1 MNDFREQTA
10 TTAKRMVALDR
21 LEILDTPAEPEFD
34 DIVLLARE
42 LCQAPVAL
50 VSLVADDRQWFKARL
65 GFPQCQTSLDQSV
78 CKYAMSEDDVLV
90 IPDLQQDPRTA
101 ANTLVTESPFIRFY
115 AGAPLRDPSG
125 VPIGSVCVIDTTA
138 RASGLTETQK
148 AGLTALG
155 RQVSALLE
163 ARRLL
168 VQERLRMEAELR
180 HERHVAELRE
190 RFIAVLGHDLRNP
203 LAAIDAGLRII
214 GRDPTSPQAISIMA
228 MMKTSAVRMAKL
240 IENTLDFARSR
251 LGGGLELSRS
261 TNAPLEPVLE
271 QVITELQWSRPEARI
286 ETRIALS
293 RPVPCDPDRIGQ
305 MFSNLLSNAL
315 THGDTTEPVVVTAE
329 TREAEFMLSVA
340 NGGAPIPPA
349 VLERMFQPF
358 SQGEGDT
365 SRGLGLGLYIAAEI
379 ARAHGATLDVTS
391 ASEMTCFTFRMPL
404 RSLGTSAASSAIA
417 SGAPAR
423 PLGE

>member
-1 MNDFREQTA
+1 MNEFHETSA
-10 TTAKRMVALDR
+10 TTAERMAALGR

-42 LCQAPVAL
+42 LCHAPVAL

-78 CKYAMSEDDVLV
+78 CKYAMNEDDVLV
-90 IPDLQQDPRTA
+90 ISDLRLDPRTA
-101 ANTLVTESPFIRFY
+101 TNTLVTESPFIRFY
-115 AGAPLRDPSG
+115 AGAPLRDPTG
-125 VPIGSVCVIDTTA
+125 VPIGSVCVIDTEA
-138 RASGLTETQK
+138 RPSGLTETQK
-148 AGLTALG
+148 AGLIALG

-168 VQERLRMEAELR
+168 VQERLRMEAELK
-180 HERHVAELRE
+180 HERHMAELRE

-214 GRDPTSPQAISIMA
+214 ERDPTSAQAISVMA

-261 TNAPLEPVLE
+261 TNAPLDPVLE
-271 QVITELQWSRPEARI
+271 QVITELRWSRPEARI
-286 ETRIALS
+286 ETRIELT

-315 THGDTTEPVVVTAE
+315 THGDTAEPVVVTAE
-329 TREAEFMLSVA
+329 TREDAFVLSVA

-349 VLERMFQPF
+349 VLERLFQPF
-358 SQGEGDT
+358 SQGGGDT
-365 SRGLGLGLYIAAEI
+365 SHGLGLGLYIAAEI
-379 ARAHGATLDVTS
+379 ARAHGGTLMA
-391 ASEMTCFTFRMPL
+391 ASTRERTCFTFRMPL
-404 RSLGTSAASSAIA
+404 SAFGEAL
-417 SGAPAR
+417 AP
-423 PLGE
+423 

>member
-1 MNDFREQTA
+1 MDEFRETSA
-10 TTAKRMVALDR
+10 TMAERMAALGR

-42 LCQAPVAL
+42 LCQVPVAL

-78 CKYAMSEDDVLV
+78 CKYAMKEEEVLV
-90 IPDLQQDPRTA
+90 VPDLRLDARTA
-101 ANTLVTESPFIRFY
+101 TNTLVTEDPHIRFY
-115 AGAPLRDPSG
+115 AGAPLRDPAG
-125 VPIGSVCVIDTTA
+125 VPIGSICVIDTEA
-138 RASGLTETQK
+138 REGGLTENQT
-148 AGLTALG
+148 AGLVALG

-163 ARRLL
+163 ARRVL
-168 VQERLRMEAELR
+168 VEERLRMEAALQ
-180 HERHVAELRE
+180 HERQVAELRE

-214 GRDPTSPQAISIMA
+214 ERDPTGARAMSVMA

-261 TNAPLEPVLE
+261 TDAPLEPVLE
-271 QVITELQWSRPEARI
+271 QVITELRWSRPEARI
-286 ETRIALS
+286 ETRIELS

-315 THGDTTEPVVVTAE
+315 THGDTEEPVVVTAK
-329 TREAEFMLSVA
+329 TREGEFTLSVV
-340 NGGAPIPPA
+340 NGGALIPPA
-349 VLERMFQPF
+349 VLERVFQPF
-358 SQGEGDT
+358 SQGEGGT
-365 SRGLGLGLYIAAEI
+365 SDGLGLGLYIAAEI
-379 ARAHGATLDVTS
+379 AHAHGGTLE
-391 ASEMTCFTFRMPL
+391 ASSTPERTRFRFRMPL
-404 RSLGTSAASSAIA
+404 KSTDKTAAA
-417 SGAPAR
+417 
-423 PLGE
+423 